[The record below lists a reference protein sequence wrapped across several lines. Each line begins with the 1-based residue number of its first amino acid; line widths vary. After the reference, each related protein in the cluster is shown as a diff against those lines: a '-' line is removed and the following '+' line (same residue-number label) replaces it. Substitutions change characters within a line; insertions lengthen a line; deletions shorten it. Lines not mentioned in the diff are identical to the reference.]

1 MEPTSLASILAAC
14 FVTGAVTY
22 FFSKSANDERRG
34 TDNSEEIRS
43 LQSRMINVED
53 HIDEIKLSRPT
64 LDQSE
69 NMIRRI
75 LAEALESSIEKNTQA
90 MNSLRDR
97 HTEDIVSL
105 KLQLAEMAGYYK
117 ATKSKEG
124 GKHDS

>member
-1 MEPTSLASILAAC
+1 MEPLSIAALLAAC
-14 FVTGAVTY
+14 VVSSGVGY

-43 LQSRMINVED
+43 LQSRMVNVED
-53 HIDEIKLSRPT
+53 NIDEIKTSRPT

-90 MNSLRDR
+90 MTSLRDR
-97 HTEDIVSL
+97 HAEDIISL
-105 KLQLAEMAGYYK
+105 KLQLAEMAGYYR
-117 ATKSKEG
+117 ATKTKED
-124 GKHDS
+124 KRDD